1 MTDKI
6 IELYDDDIDPAEVLA
21 ELTELLKAYNPEIH
35 TGKDSDY
42 DYLGDGEF
50 CIILKNQTGNEL
62 FIDLTDEFTVSFDY
76 WHSHYFDYESL
87 KRCVFQLLNN
97 ERCVF
102 IVFIGER
109 WMGSGTSEKPFET
122 KAEVKEE
129 MKDFLYRDESVQEAR
144 DNGVEARIVYWD
156 ESKNRTIRF
165 APGEY

>member
-6 IELYDDDIDPAEVLA
+6 IKLYDGDINPAEVLA

-35 TGKDSDY
+35 TGQDAGC
-42 DYLGDGEF
+42 DYLGDDEF
-50 CIILKNQTGNEL
+50 RMILKNQTGNEL
-62 FIDLTDEFTVSFDY
+62 LIDLTDEFTVAYDY
-76 WHSHYFDYESL
+76 WHGHYFDYGGV

-102 IVFIGER
+102 IVFIEDR
-109 WMGSGTSEKPFET
+109 WMGSGTSVKPFAT

-129 MKDFLYRDESVQEAR
+129 MRDFLDRDELAQEAR
-144 DNGVEARIVYWD
+144 EKGVEARIVYWD